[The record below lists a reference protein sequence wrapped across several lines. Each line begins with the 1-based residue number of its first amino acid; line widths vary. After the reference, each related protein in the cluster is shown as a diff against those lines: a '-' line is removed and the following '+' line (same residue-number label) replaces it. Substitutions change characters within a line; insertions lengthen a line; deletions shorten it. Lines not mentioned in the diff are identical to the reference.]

1 MRILLVL
8 IGAAV
13 LFISICGADTG
24 DEDKDNDDRR
34 TEGTTTDGAGL
45 L

>member
-1 MRILLVL
+1 MRVLLVL
-8 IGAAV
+8 IGALA
-13 LFISICGADTG
+13 LFISICGAATG
-24 DEDKDNDDRR
+24 DEDKEKDDRR